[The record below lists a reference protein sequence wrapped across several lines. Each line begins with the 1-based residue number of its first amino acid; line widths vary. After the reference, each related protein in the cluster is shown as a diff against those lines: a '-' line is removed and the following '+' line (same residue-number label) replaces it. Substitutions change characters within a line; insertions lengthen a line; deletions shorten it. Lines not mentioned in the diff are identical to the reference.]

1 MILKMKVQQV
11 GLMLTCIPLLLL
23 SSLVMADQDQ
33 HMLIDIDSDRVEI
46 DQLDISH
53 LTPGDS
59 ETIYT
64 EDGRTVDVL
73 RTEHGM
79 EIFVDGEPLFSPDS
93 MHLHHSE
100 DSVHD
105 GHRIVIE
112 VECDSEVAEECED
125 HYLLN
130 EEDWAVEGAHEAHR
144 VMIIK
149 KDRGK

>member
-59 ETIYT
+59 EMQAIGSWA
-64 EDGRTVDVL
+64 ELPRL
-73 RTEHGM
+73 R
-79 EIFVDGEPLFSPDS
+79 
-93 MHLHHSE
+93 
-100 DSVHD
+100 
-105 GHRIVIE
+105 
-112 VECDSEVAEECED
+112 
-125 HYLLN
+125 YL
-130 EEDWAVEGAHEAHR
+130 G
-144 VMIIK
+144 
-149 KDRGK
+149 